1 MFPDI
6 ESHCYS
12 IIGFSDVVHSPE
24 WFEARRKRSLDEL
37 IVTVGVTIKL
47 LRGVVGA
54 GVGRVVL
61 VILLL
66 TANYILIDRTILH
79 ICSGPEGY

>member
-12 IIGFSDVVHSPE
+12 IIGFTDVVYSPE
-24 WFEARRKRSLDEL
+24 WFKARRESSPDKV
-37 IVTVGVTIKL
+37 IVTVGIAGVL

-54 GVGRVVL
+54 GVGGILR

-66 TANYILIDRTILH
+66 T
-79 ICSGPEGY
+79 EK

>member
-12 IIGFSDVVHSPE
+12 IIGFTDVVYSPE
-24 WFEARRKRSLDEL
+24 WFKARRKRSPDKV
-37 IVTVGVTIKL
+37 IVTVGIAGIL

-54 GVGRVVL
+54 GVGGIVRG
-61 VILLL
+61 ILFL
-66 TANYILIDRTILH
+66 AEN
-79 ICSGPEGY
+79 SF

>member
-12 IIGFSDVVHSPE
+12 IIGFTDVVYSPE
-24 WFEARRKRSLDEL
+24 WFKARRKRSPDKV
-37 IVTVGVTIKL
+37 IVTVGIAGVL

-54 GVGRVVL
+54 GVGGVL
-61 VILLL
+61 WGMLLL
-66 TANYILIDRTILH
+66 AKN
-79 ICSGPEGY
+79 PF